1 MVKLKAAVIGLGRMG
16 AEPSVRLKNI
26 LPEGWLPVSHAE
38 SLLAQKNIE
47 LVALCDN
54 DEERLSRLGDHYG
67 VENLFTDAKKLIDEM
82 KPDFLCIATRT
93 MGRTDIIRYA
103 CKNGVS
109 ILYVEK
115 PISRS
120 IADCKSAIDSCVKNN
135 VLLGYGVNRRY
146 HSTYR
151 KAKSIVDSGLLGSLK
166 EITIE
171 HGSSTLLWSHPHS
184 ADLILFFSG
193 NTEIEYIQGSCLFSK
208 DYVPNDEMLV
218 DDDPIIESAFLKFKN
233 GVYATITQTG
243 GLNVR
248 LACEKGIVSV
258 YGDGEALEVKR
269 GDSYFNHTE
278 NVKLNFSQGAT
289 VTAFRELI
297 SSLQENTPVP
307 ITPEEILANMMILT
321 GIVYSSNNKGKK
333 IALSEIPE
341 ELIITGKSG
350 IFYA

>member
-26 LPEGWLPVSHAE
+26 LPDGWLPVSHAE
-38 SLLAQKNIE
+38 SILENKTIE

-54 DEERLSRLGDHYG
+54 DEERLSRLGNYYG
-67 VENLFTDAKKLIDEM
+67 VKNLFTDAKTLIDEI
-82 KPDFLCIATRT
+82 KPDFLCVATRT
-93 MGRTDIIRYA
+93 IGRTDIIRYA
-103 CKNGVS
+103 CENGVS
-109 ILYVEK
+109 IIYIEK

-120 IADCKSAIDSCVKNN
+120 IADCKSAINSCVKNK

-151 KAKSIVDSGLLGSLK
+151 KAKSIVDSGLLGPLK

-171 HGSSTLLWSHPHS
+171 HGSSTLFWSHPHS

-193 NTEIEYIQGSCLFSK
+193 DTEIEYIQGSCLFSEG
-208 DYVPNDEMLV
+208 YVPQDEMLI

-258 YGDGEALEVKR
+258 YGDGETLEIKS

-278 NVKLNFSQGAT
+278 NVELSYSDSAT
-289 VTAFRELI
+289 VTAFSELVNA
-297 SSLQENTPVP
+297 LQENTTVP
-307 ITPEEILANMMILT
+307 ITPEEVLANMVILT
-321 GIVYSSNNKGKK
+321 GIVYSSNNNGKK
-333 IALSEIPE
+333 ISVSEIPE
-341 ELIITGKSG
+341 ELTITGKSG
-350 IFYA
+350 NFYA